1 MCQFLNPAKNRLYPF
16 LNMLSCHPFP
26 ATPHIS
32 ASFWDVE
39 LFPFTLLSSRASR
52 AVFWGFGFLW
62 VLGIGQGPLAHTSH
76 LSCSLTTLTLTLL
89 HIDVCLLPFATNS
102 TRFVCVCVRHSSPL
116 IECPALSHILSFNF
130 VVARLLYFLWRKI
143 KFSPPNEISFM
154 NFLLFLYLI
163 GHHNKVTS
171 KTLFNLTTGVKI
183 EEYPATC
190 AKEKKDKSNKWK

>member
-1 MCQFLNPAKNRLYPF
+1 LSPQKISIILILAVSAYVSLFGMCPFLNPAKNRLYPF
-16 LNMLSCHPFP
+16 QNMLSCHPFS

-62 VLGIGQGPLAHTSH
+62 VLGIGHGPLAHTSH
-76 LSCSLTTLTLTLL
+76 LSCSLTRLTHSHSNTLMFVFCRLPLTQLGL
-89 HIDVCLLPFATNS
+89 S
-102 TRFVCVCVRHSSPL
+102 VCVRHSSPL

-154 NFLLFLYLI
+154 NFLLFFRI
-163 GHHNKVTS
+163 
-171 KTLFNLTTGVKI
+171 
-183 EEYPATC
+183 
-190 AKEKKDKSNKWK
+190 